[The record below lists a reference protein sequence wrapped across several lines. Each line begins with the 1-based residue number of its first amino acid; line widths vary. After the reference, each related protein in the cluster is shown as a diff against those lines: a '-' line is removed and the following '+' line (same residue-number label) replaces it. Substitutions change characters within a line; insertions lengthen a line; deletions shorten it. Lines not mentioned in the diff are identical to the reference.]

1 MPLPLCT
8 NVDATKLNPEQT
20 SSHYNS
26 TIMTIAFA
34 FTPCNPYNQS
44 TVCVRNSTFT
54 RSPLVP
60 SRISHSRRRPRYAR
74 VTPTA
79 VTYPTPV
86 GVSGECSTVVRSLST
101 LPELFQHLGNKYPDY
116 TALIDQHRP
125 IAARTTLTYAELN
138 NRIKHATAALRR
150 LDINSGDVIAL
161 FAENS
166 HRWLIAD
173 QAIMACGAATA
184 VRGADA
190 PIPEL
195 DYIYVHSG
203 SRALIVESPAVLK
216 RLVDGGFDA
225 TRPEFIVMLFG
236 APQPGYP
243 FDIIL
248 FDDLIAKGENP
259 TDSET
264 VIVGGAN
271 DTATILYTS
280 GTTGKPKGVVLQHSN
295 ILHQVGNLS
304 IGSIDPVPG
313 EVFVSVL
320 PCWHIFERTAAY
332 YCFSKAMIVVY
343 SNKRRFREDLI
354 NHRPQVLVAVPRV
367 FENLHATV
375 MYKLKSAS
383 EVRKKIFNI
392 FTALSLAFIYA
403 SRRMRGLSLKHMSN
417 GGGEVFAR
425 AIAALKFLILAP
437 LYLLANLLVW
447 KKIRAATGGRV
458 RLCVC
463 GGGMLA
469 GHLEDF
475 FEAARIN
482 ICVGYGLTETSPVI
496 TNRFAEHNVRGSA
509 GLLMP
514 GTQLKIVDPETGA
527 ELPKGS
533 SGVIHAKGP
542 QVFSHYHHNEEATQK
557 AFDKQQFFD
566 TGDLGYVAASGDLV
580 VNGRSKDV
588 IVLSNGENVEPA
600 PIEDAILSSPLID
613 QVMLVGQDER
623 SLGALV
629 VPRLDALLEHE
640 VIDDGLHK
648 RAHELLKQRE
658 GVDMKE
664 IRALEMEMGLHPD
677 VYGKLIGEISELNES
692 RENYSRN
699 ERIAGFRVVLTP
711 FSVENGMMTQT
722 LKIKKQI
729 VADKLHSHIRSMYDR

>member
-1 MPLPLCT
+1 M
-8 NVDATKLNPEQT
+8 NV
-20 SSHYNS
+20 
-26 TIMTIAFA
+26 AFA
-34 FTPCNPYNQS
+34 FSSSFSAIHLRSSGFAHTPLISPQ
-44 TVCVRNSTFT
+44 NS
-54 RSPLVP
+54 LAN
-60 SRISHSRRRPRYAR
+60 HRRRHAR
-74 VTPTA
+74 VVPTSVA
-79 VTYPTPV
+79 YPTPA
-86 GVSGECSTVVRSLST
+86 GVSGKCSTVARSMAT
-101 LPELFQHLGNKYPDY
+101 LPELFQYLGNNY
-116 TALIDQHRP
+116 TERTAVIDKHRSSTTR
-125 IAARTTLTYAELN
+125 ATLTYAQLN
-138 NRIKHATAALRR
+138 DRIKCATAALRR
-150 LDINSGDVIAL
+150 LNIGQGDVLAL

-166 HRWLIAD
+166 HRWLIVD
-173 QAIMACGAATA
+173 QAIMGCGAATA

-190 PIPEL
+190 PVSEL
-195 DYIYVHSG
+195 DYIYDHSG

-216 RLVDGGFDA
+216 RIIDGGFDA

-236 APQPGYP
+236 VPQPEFE

-248 FDDLIAKGENP
+248 FDDLLIKGENASK
-259 TDSET
+259 TEME
-264 VIVGGAN
+264 IVGGAD

-280 GTTGKPKGVVLQHSN
+280 GTTGKPKGVVLKHSN

-304 IGSIDPVPG
+304 IGHIDPVPG

-332 YCFSKAMIVVY
+332 YCFSKGMTVVY
-343 SNKRRFREDLI
+343 SNKRRFREDLT

-383 EVRKKIFNI
+383 AMRKKIFNT
-392 FTALSLAFIYA
+392 FTALSIAFVHEC
-403 SRRMRGLSLKHMSN
+403 RRMRGFSLKHMGTGN
-417 GGGEVFAR
+417 GEIFAR
-425 AIAALKFLILAP
+425 AFSALKIMLLAP
-437 LYLLANLLVW
+437 LYLLANVLVW

-463 GGGMLA
+463 GGGLLA
-469 GHLEDF
+469 GYLEDF

-509 GLLMP
+509 GQLMP
-514 GTQLKIVDPETGA
+514 GTQLKIVDAETGG
-527 ELPKGS
+527 ELPVGS

-542 QVFSHYHHNEEATQK
+542 QVFSHYHKNVEATEK
-557 AFDKQQFFD
+557 AFDKEGFFD

-580 VNGRSKDV
+580 INGRSKDV
-588 IVLSNGENVEPA
+588 IVLSNGENVEPG

-629 VPRLDALLEHE
+629 VPRLDGLLEHE
-640 VIDDGLHK
+640 VIDERLHR
-648 RAHELLKQRE
+648 RARELLKQE
-658 GVDMKE
+658 AEENVKE
-664 IRALEMEMGLHPD
+664 IRALEMEMGLDPR
-677 VYGKLIGEISELNES
+677 VLNKLTEEIRELNES
-692 RENYSRN
+692 RDSYSRH
-699 ERIAGFRVVLTP
+699 ERIGGFRMVLTP

-729 VADKLHSHIRSMYDR
+729 VADKLHSHIRSMYDQ

>member
-1 MPLPLCT
+1 
-8 NVDATKLNPEQT
+8 
-20 SSHYNS
+20 
-26 TIMTIAFA
+26 MTVAFA
-34 FTPCNPYNQS
+34 FSPFNPSNS
-44 TVCVRNSTFT
+44 TVRLRNSSFG

-60 SRISHSRRRPRYAR
+60 PSNFRAIRSTRNAR

-79 VTYPTPV
+79 VAYPTPV
-86 GVSGECSTVVRSLST
+86 GISGECSTAVRSMST
-101 LPELFQHLGNKYPDY
+101 LPELFQHLGAKYSEY
-116 TALIDQHRP
+116 TAVIDQHRP
-125 IAARTTLTYAELN
+125 SAARTTLTYMELSD
-138 NRIKHATAALRR
+138 RIKSVTAALRR
-150 LDINSGDVIAL
+150 LDIGKGDVIAL

-166 HRWLIAD
+166 HRWLIVD
-173 QAIMACGAATA
+173 QAIMSCGAATA

-190 PIPEL
+190 PVPEL
-195 DYIYVHSG
+195 DFIYGHSG

-216 RLVDGGFDA
+216 RLIDGGFDA

-236 APQPGYP
+236 APQPGYN
-243 FDIIL
+243 FEVML
-248 FDDLIAKGENP
+248 FDDLLAKGENP
-259 TDSET
+259 IET
-264 VIVGGAN
+264 ETMIVGAA
-271 DTATILYTS
+271 DSTATILYTS
-280 GTTGKPKGVVLQHSN
+280 GTTGKPKGVVLKHSN

-332 YCFSKAMIVVY
+332 YCFSKAMTVVY
-343 SNKRRFREDLI
+343 SNKRRFREDLTK
-354 NHRPQVLVAVPRV
+354 HRPHVLVAVPRV
-367 FENLHATV
+367 FENLHATI

-383 EVRKKIFNI
+383 ETRKKIFST

-403 SRRMRGLSLKHMSN
+403 LRRVRGLSLKHMSVESN
-417 GGGEVFAR
+417 GVGEMIGRVGS
-425 AIAALKFLILAP
+425 ALKLLVLGP

-447 KKIRAATGGRV
+447 TKIRAATGGRV

-469 GHLEDF
+469 GYLEDF

-509 GLLMP
+509 GQLMP
-514 GTQLKIVDPETGA
+514 GTQLKIIDQESGA
-527 ELPKGS
+527 EMPKGK

-542 QVFSHYHHNEEATQK
+542 QVFSHYHLNVEATEK
-557 AFDKQQFFD
+557 AFDKQGFFD

-580 VNGRSKDV
+580 INGRSKDV
-588 IVLSNGENVEPA
+588 IILSNGENVEPA
-600 PIEDAILSSPLID
+600 AIEDAILSSPLID

-629 VPRLDALLEHE
+629 VPRLDALLEHQ
-640 VIDDGLHK
+640 VIDDSLHK
-648 RAHELLKQRE
+648 RAHELLKQQPN
-658 GVDMKE
+658 VDSKE

-677 VYGKLIGEISELNES
+677 VYSKLISEISELNES

-699 ERIAGFRVVLTP
+699 DRIAGFRVVLTP